1 MFFPLLKENEFS
13 LRNDYK
19 YNDKISSQTNFLIA
33 NTKEWKFQLIC
44 VFCLNIFL
52 FYILFFN

>member
-19 YNDKISSQTNFLIA
+19 YNDKISSQTNFLIT
-33 NTKEWKFQLIC
+33 NTK
-44 VFCLNIFL
+44 
-52 FYILFFN
+52 